1 MALQSY
7 VSAEWVTDEALGIR
21 IIKAIGD
28 DGSIWSIPSVDSDV
42 PPWPRFIEEHGV
54 DAITEADMTNQN
66 ITSAPDT
73 LFGGPTIAQV
83 LGET

>member
-1 MALQSY
+1 MEY
-7 VSAEWVTDEALGIR
+7 VSAEWIDDGMGGQ

-28 DGSIWSIPSVDSDV
+28 DGNEYWVPSVDSDV
-42 PPWPRFIEEHGV
+42 PPWPQFIEEHGV
-54 DAITEADMTNQN
+54 DAITHADMTDKN